1 MTIELSART
10 SVGNHGWQL
19 DSLELPSAV
28 PGCTL
33 VASGGLRGPA
43 AVGTIVTAPAGM
55 AYPGAFTV
63 VDSTGAVVATESDI
77 VAVATQGADDF
88 TDASQ
93 GELRMRLRDPQ
104 AGEPRP
110 LILFLHGGAEAGTDN
125 WSQLVGTLGAARLA
139 ALYPEWLV
147 LAPQAP
153 PPARAVMPARRPFA
167 ERALESDTGW
177 SRGYLTGVC
186 DHIRSLVADGTVD
199 ATRIYLTGVSMGGAG
214 VLRTL
219 SVAPGLFAAAAP
231 VCPTMTPETLDLLLS
246 LESERLWIST
256 AYIDHTPDRH
266 KYIVDGVISLLRR
279 GAEVHLSLFSPEQ
292 LESVGIPDDPALPLD
307 ALLVENHA
315 SWVLTYANAEG
326 ILDWLTAQHLTPTPS
341 AS

>member
-1 MTIELSART
+1 MTDT
-10 SVGNHGWQL
+10 SL
-19 DSLELPSAV
+19 LPPS
-28 PGCTL
+28 
-33 VASGGLRGPA
+33 
-43 AVGTIVTAPAGM
+43 I
-55 AYPGAFTV
+55 
-63 VDSTGAVVATESDI
+63 
-77 VAVATQGADDF
+77 DDF
-88 TDASQ
+88 VDASDDH
-93 GELRMRLRDPQ
+93 LRMRIRDPK

-125 WSQLVGTLGAARLA
+125 LAQLTGTLGAVRLA
-139 ALYPEWLV
+139 ELYPDWLV

-153 PPARAVMPARRPFA
+153 PPRRAVPPPRLPFA
-167 ERALESDTGW
+167 DRVMEADTGW
-177 SRGYLTGVC
+177 SRGYLGKVC
-186 DHIRSLVADGTVD
+186 DHIRSLVAAGVVDGS
-199 ATRIYLTGVSMGGAG
+199 RIYITGISMGGAG
-214 VLRTL
+214 VLRAL

-231 VCPTMTPETLDLLLS
+231 VCPTMTPETFALLLG

-292 LESVGIPDDPALPLD
+292 LRSVGIPGDSSISFD

-315 SWVLTYANAEG
+315 AWILTYANAEG
-326 ILDWLTAQHLTPTPS
+326 ILDWLTAQRLAPTPS